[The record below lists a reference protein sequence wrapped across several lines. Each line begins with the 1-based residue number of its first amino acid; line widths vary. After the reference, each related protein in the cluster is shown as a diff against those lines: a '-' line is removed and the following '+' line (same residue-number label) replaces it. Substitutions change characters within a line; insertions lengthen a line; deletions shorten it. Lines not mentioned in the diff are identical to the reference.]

1 MTLRGETSQHPEPV
15 FAAPIEDSDREAL
28 AQARLDKY
36 GSTLDAYNVQHV
48 IDRIAD
54 YPEIIEAAIA
64 TRRPAT
70 GDTLTDSE
78 RDALRVAVD
87 RDETGPGE
95 WNDTNHLFA
104 ACTNCE
110 GEEFACTACGVRS
123 DLVWSRGPDEW
134 EALSALVKQRHDEL
148 ADLRARAIRALIE
161 TGRHTVDT
169 ATAALAT
176 DPEAARDEAVTEA
189 TACPACSGG
198 MEAAHMGQPL
208 QEAHRHHPAEATDTR
223 TAGRLTSLSIEEAE
237 RRSATAVSREH
248 HRMVGAVQD
257 AEATVAEYRATVE
270 KVRALADEGG
280 RAHRHWYG
288 HAIVLVTDLTAALA
302 GLPTGQ
308 EGE

>member
-70 GDTLTDSE
+70 GDTLT
-78 RDALRVAVD
+78 
-87 RDETGPGE
+87 
-95 WNDTNHLFA
+95 

-257 AEATVAEYRATVE
+257 AEATVAEYRAAVE
-270 KVRALADEGG
+270 KVRALTELWERTGGAAIRAD
-280 RAHRHWYG
+280 RANLYQS
-288 HAIVLVTDLTAALA
+288 HADALRAALA